1 MVEVEQPAEPRPPSH
16 PGRWPHRRWRAA
28 QQLVL
33 KTLMVPLP
41 VVVLD
46 ILVDKLSEV
55 SLTQRHDSAETFLFD
70 GANEPLDIGI
80 EIGTARWKTHGA
92 DAAAP
97 ENLLEVIGVQRVA
110 VVKQIRDVRRKP
122 SPGSVRL
129 RAICSIHAPS
139 GCGWMPTT

>member
-55 SLTQRHDSAETFLFD
+55 SLTPY
-70 GANEPLDIGI
+70 GANKRPRLG
-80 EIGTARWKTHGA
+80 RCWSS
-92 DAAAP
+92 
-97 ENLLEVIGVQRVA
+97 L
-110 VVKQIRDVRRKP
+110 P
-122 SPGSVRL
+122 SSLRLCRL
-129 RAICSIHAPS
+129 RCSSSSSRSLA
-139 GCGWMPTT
+139 G

>member
-70 GANEPLDIGI
+70 GANEPVGGELLLSPQSV
-80 EIGTARWKTHGA
+80 EIIKFG
-92 DAAAP
+92 D
-97 ENLLEVIGVQRVA
+97 
-110 VVKQIRDVRRKP
+110 
-122 SPGSVRL
+122 PGSGR
-129 RAICSIHAPS
+129 
-139 GCGWMPTT
+139 